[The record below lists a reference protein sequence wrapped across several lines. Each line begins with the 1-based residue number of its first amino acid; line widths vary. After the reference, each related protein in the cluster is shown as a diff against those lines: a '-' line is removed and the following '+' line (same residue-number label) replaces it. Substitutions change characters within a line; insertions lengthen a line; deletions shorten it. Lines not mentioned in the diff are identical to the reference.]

1 MMVNSIKIHV
11 LLIKLIMLHTF
22 VLRERDRGDERTT
35 STRSIDP
42 PDIAS
47 TDEIQLFHCS
57 DTDDDLSV
65 LLVETI
71 VEGCPNKWFVRFNVD
86 GDDYVYFEIKRND
99 PMFVYFTTREQPTQR
114 YDDGVMSV
122 FTIFIV
128 YEDQIDK
135 LCLIQEVGTVLEYVS
150 HENHKLSLFN
160 DSHLELK
167 NRVFARHPV
176 IPHRMKGLEVRVGRD
191 GLEII
196 QVIEFTFDLDP
207 SRCSS
212 ANVLNTFFDVMINM
226 PSGFSSGEISEEC
239 IGSFLVSGTTDG
251 GAEKGWICIFCDP
264 DIDHDYPST
273 NSRCS
278 LIYQTRYGYCDQSFT
293 VLIDDDDDHLKS
305 QVENARYHHRKVGA
319 LIVSCKKPQ
328 FFQGLLKEHPYCLLS
343 DGLVKSDQDE

>member
-1 MMVNSIKIHV
+1 
-11 LLIKLIMLHTF
+11 MLHTV
-22 VLRERDRGDERTT
+22 VLRKRDRSDERTT
-35 STRSIDP
+35 ITRSNDQ
-42 PDIAS
+42 PDIAR

-57 DTDDDLSV
+57 DTDKCSV

-71 VEGCPNKWFVRFNVD
+71 DKGCPNKWFVRFNVD

-135 LCLIQEVGTVLEYVS
+135 LCLILEVGTVLEYVS

-176 IPHRMKGLEVRVGRD
+176 IPHGMKGLEVRVERD
-191 GLEII
+191 GVEVI
-196 QVIEFTFDLDP
+196 QVIEFIFDLDQT
-207 SRCSS
+207 CSGTD
-212 ANVLNTFFDVMINM
+212 VLNTCFDVTIKMTR
-226 PSGFSSGEISEEC
+226 GFSSGEILEEC
-239 IGSFLVSGTTDG
+239 VGSFLVTGTTDG

-273 NSRCS
+273 DSSC
-278 LIYQTRYGYCDQSFT
+278 IVIFQTRYGNCDRPFT
-293 VLIDDDDDHLKS
+293 VLIDDNDDRLKS
-305 QVENARYHHRKVGA
+305 QVEMASCLHQKVGA
-319 LIVSCKKPQ
+319 LIVSFKKPQ
-328 FFQGLLKEHPYCLLS
+328 IFQALLKEHPHYL
-343 DGLVKSDQDE
+343 

>member
-11 LLIKLIMLHTF
+11 LLIKIIMLHTF
-22 VLRERDRGDERTT
+22 VSRKRDHGDERTT

-42 PDIAS
+42 PDIAR
-47 TDEIQLFHCS
+47 TNEIQLFRCS
-57 DTDDDLSV
+57 DTEDCSV
-65 LLVETI
+65 LLVKIIDERF
-71 VEGCPNKWFVRFNVD
+71 PNKWFVRFNVGGD
-86 GDDYVYFEIKRND
+86 DDYVYFETKCND

-191 GLEII
+191 GSEVI
-196 QVIEFTFDLDP
+196 QVIEFTFDLDQTC
-207 SRCSS
+207 SRTD
-212 ANVLNTFFDVMINM
+212 VLNTCFDVMIKM
-226 PSGFSSGEISEEC
+226 PRGFSSGEISEEC

-251 GAEKGWICIFCDP
+251 GAEKGWICVCCIPDCD
-264 DIDHDYPST
+264 HYYPTTDSH
-273 NSRCS
+273 CIV
-278 LIYQTRYGYCDQSFT
+278 IYETRYGDCDGPFT
-293 VLIDDDDDHLKS
+293 VLIDDDDDRLKS
-305 QVENARYHHRKVGA
+305 QVENASCLHQKVGA
-319 LIVSCKKPQ
+319 LIVSFKKPQ
-328 FFQGLLKEHPYCLLS
+328 IFQELLEECPFYLS
-343 DGLVKSDQDE
+343 